1 MQGTVKA
8 QAAAGGNV
16 LRFCSN
22 EVIRTVL
29 GSAVMWAETFTKA
42 IYSKSGSMRQI
53 PGGQSCLILYV
64 KYERWKYTMFPTK
77 NM

>member
-8 QAAAGGNV
+8 RAVAGRSV

-29 GSAVMWAETFTKA
+29 GSAVMWTGAFTKA
-42 IYSKSGSMRQI
+42 IYEYSKRWSMEQ
-53 PGGQSCLILYV
+53 
-64 KYERWKYTMFPTK
+64 
-77 NM
+77 